1 MDVIYSSSDF
11 FSQISGISVQSLF
24 ENNKDAEKINV
35 YVIDNNISD
44 ENKEKHYRM
53 AEKYGRR
60 IVFLPK
66 IDIEN
71 ECGFVFE
78 IGRWNISTF
87 FRLFLCTI
95 LPDSIDRCIYL
106 DGDTIV
112 RHSLKDLWEM
122 DLKGKLVGAVDDC
135 RSDYYKFDLGLSAE
149 NTYTNNGVLLIDLK
163 GWREMEVEEDF
174 YKFIRSRNGNIT
186 YVDQGVLNGVMSAKG
201 LVEVIHT
208 KYNAMT
214 VFFDF
219 NYKDLMKIRKPQRCL
234 SEQEY
239 NEAVSDPYIVHF
251 TSCFM
256 SGTRP
261 WNENNPHPYA
271 GEYLKYKEMSPWKDN
286 PMIPD
291 DRGSAKKMMT
301 KVCNIMPKGLMI
313 AVISV
318 VHSKLYPMVRK
329 MKNSRRK

>member
-1 MDVIYSSSDF
+1 MNIIYSSSDF
-11 FSQISGISVQSLF
+11 FSQISGISVVSLF
-24 ENNKDAEKINV
+24 ENNKDAEEINV
-35 YVIDNNISD
+35 YVIDNNISQI
-44 ENKEKHYRM
+44 NKEKHYQI
-53 AEKYGRR
+53 AEKYGRN

-66 IDIEN
+66 IDIEK
-71 ECGFVFE
+71 ECGFEFE

-95 LPDSIDRCIYL
+95 LPDTIDRCIYL

-112 RHSLKDLWEM
+112 RHSLKALWET

-135 RSDYYKFDLGLSAE
+135 RSDHYKFDLGLNKD

-163 GWREMEVEEDF
+163 GWRKIGVEKDF
-174 YKFIRSRNGNIT
+174 YQFIKQRDGNIT
-186 YVDQGVLNGVMSAKG
+186 YVDQGVLNGVLSAKG

-208 KYNAMT
+208 KYNVMT

-219 NYKDLMKIRKPQRCL
+219 NYKDLLKIRKPQRCL
-234 SEQEY
+234 SQQEY
-239 NEAVSDPYIVHF
+239 TEATNDPYIVHF

-261 WNENNPHPYA
+261 WNEKNTHPYVS
-271 GEYLKYKEMSPWKDN
+271 EYLHYKEISPWKDN
-286 PMIPD
+286 PLIPD
-291 DRGSAKKMMT
+291 DRGFAKKMMT
-301 KVCNIMPKGLMI
+301 KLCNIMPKGLMI
-313 AVISV
+313 AIISL

-329 MKNSRRK
+329 MKHSGKK